1 MSNLGLP
8 VLLGAPPSALRP
20 IRASTWNCRLPVEIV
35 NQVLEILVE
44 KGHLATIGAI
54 QQTSSP
60 LYTAATP
67 YLNRHI
73 LLDLPCAVRLF
84 RLFNAFPLC
93 DNLRFLHPVPD
104 IHLMDMHVADRLR
117 VFLSYTMA
125 LTLNIWARPFVASP
139 NWREGPKRCH
149 DLVAGLSAFGG
160 PPLWPKLESCDVG
173 YMDDDSDYPAPWNSL
188 LIQPEDY
195 VPVFDAIFAKLHPRH
210 MSIRLPPLDDFNGDE
225 HLGTW
230 VTCQKTLSAD
240 HITCN
245 GCEPS
250 TLQSLPHASST
261 LTLCFDTNQNI
272 PLTEVDPCIRA
283 ILRHHYALR
292 DVQQLKIVGLL
303 VVRRR
308 SPDMNRFNDEN
319 VRHVFDRIAHY
330 ITDLMS
336 YRLQEGNLKDL
347 DIVVLPETTPESE
360 AAGHWHAYKQQEAV
374 TQ

>member
-8 VLLGAPPSALRP
+8 MVLGAPPSAP
-20 IRASTWNCRLPVEIV
+20 QPTRASTWNCRLPVEV
-35 NQVLEILVE
+35 MNQVLEVLVE

-60 LYTAATP
+60 LYTASTP
-67 YLNRHI
+67 YLYRHI
-73 LLDLPCAVRLF
+73 RVDLPSAVRLF
-84 RLFNAFPLC
+84 RLFDTFPLR
-93 DNLRFLHPVPD
+93 DNLRFLHPVSD

-117 VFLSYTMA
+117 AFLSYTMA
-125 LTLNIWARPFVASP
+125 LTLTIWARPFVPSP
-139 NWREGPKRCH
+139 NWRVGPKRCH
-149 DLVAGLSAFGG
+149 DLVAGLSAFEG
-160 PPLWPKLESCDVG
+160 PTLWPKLESCDVG
-173 YMDDDSDYPAPWNSL
+173 YMDDDSDYPAPRNPL

-195 VPVFDAIFAKLHPRH
+195 EPVFDAIFAKLHPRH

-240 HITCN
+240 HITCI

-261 LTLCFDTNQNI
+261 LTLCFDTKQNI
-272 PLTEVDPCIRA
+272 PLTEVGPCIRT

-292 DVQQLKIVGLL
+292 DIQQLKIVSLL

-308 SPDMNRFNDEN
+308 SSDMNRFDDEN
-319 VRHVFDRIAHY
+319 ARHVFDRIAHY

-336 YRLQEGNLKDL
+336 YRLQEGNLKDI
-347 DIVVLPETTPESE
+347 DIAVLPETTSE
-360 AAGHWHAYKQQEAV
+360 RDAAAHWHTYKLPEAV